1 MYCVGLTGN
10 IASGKSS
17 AIRRFKALGIP
28 VIMADEV
35 AREVT
40 APGQPALQVI
50 RQHFGEDIL
59 HEDSLNR
66 AKLRQLIFKHPHERL
81 WLENL
86 LHPLIRQQIETRIA
100 AFKAP
105 YCVIEIPLL
114 LDRSHYPYLDRILVI
129 LSDKERL
136 IERVMTRDQHS
147 REEALAILAAQPD
160 ETARRA
166 IADDLIIN
174 EGSLAEFEQ
183 TINDLHKQYLFLAS
197 QQANSTE

>member
-40 APGQPALQVI
+40 APGQPALQAI
-50 RQHFGEDIL
+50 RQHFGDDIL

-86 LHPLIRQQIETRIA
+86 LHPLIRQQIEARIA
-100 AFKAP
+100 TFKAP

-129 LSDKERL
+129 LSDTERL
-136 IERVMTRDQHS
+136 IERAMARDRHS

-160 ETARRA
+160 EAARRA

-183 TINDLHKQYLFLAS
+183 TIEDLHKKYLFFAG
-197 QQANSTE
+197 QQANSTQ